1 MADYIEAAPGLIVDT
16 DGEIVSAAG
25 IDDPLK
31 FIVAR
36 RDEAR
41 RQMKRWEE
49 LTADLDRVILRKQG
63 DKTVAYGNVIAT
75 IRGGTY
81 AKTDVRRFALESLLR
96 LSDGLDFEHPEAT
109 DAIQAVIA
117 AASGFKRDLLPESVR
132 HLYDEATATLEKRPW
147 VETAIAR
154 ELAPARV
161 ITHPT
166 DDAE

>member
-63 DKTVAYGNVIAT
+63 DKTVAYGNVVAT

-81 AKTDVRRFALESLLR
+81 SKTDIVRFAVASLVK

-117 AASGFKRDLLPESVR
+117 AASGFKRDLLPEAVR
-132 HLYDEATATLEKRPW
+132 DLYDENTTTMEKRAW
-147 VETAIAR
+147 VETSIAR

>member
-41 RQMKRWEE
+41 RQMKAWEKTTE
-49 LTADLDRVILRKQG
+49 DLDRVILRNQ
-63 DKTVAYGNVIAT
+63 DAKTVAYGNVIAT

-81 AKTDVRRFALESLLR
+81 SKTDVPCFAKAAGVFLA
-96 LSDGLDFEHPEAT
+96 DGLDFEHPEEAEE
-109 DAIQAVIA
+109 ILSIIA

-132 HLYDEATATLEKRPW
+132 DLYDRWTATLEKRAW
-147 VETAIAR
+147 VETSIAR